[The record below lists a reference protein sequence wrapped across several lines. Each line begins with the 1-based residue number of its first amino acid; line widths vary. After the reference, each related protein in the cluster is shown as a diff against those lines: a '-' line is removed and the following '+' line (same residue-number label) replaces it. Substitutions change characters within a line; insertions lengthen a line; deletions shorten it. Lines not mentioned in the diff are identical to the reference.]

1 MKEQRMKNGGDG
13 YMITSVVGTS
23 KKKCYL
29 NFFRCVFL
37 IFALLIIINGCSSKK
52 EKPAVPPVPVIV
64 SSAVEKTIPVQI
76 NAIGNV
82 EPYQTISVRTQITG
96 QITKINFKEGQDVR
110 KGHLLF
116 EIDCRPY
123 IEALKQSE
131 ANLARD
137 TAQAKNAEADLQRYT
152 ALLGDQYVTRQQHDQ
167 VRTNWVALEA
177 TLKADKAIVENNRV
191 QTQYCYVYSPIDGR
205 TGSLKV
211 NQGNLVKANDVEVVG
226 INQIQPIYVTFSIPE
241 KDLPAVKKYLAKE
254 KLKVEALNTGDKR
267 PETGFLTFIDN
278 AVNKVTGT
286 ITLKGTFANR
296 EKRLWPGQFVNII
309 MTLTTEPNAILVP
322 SQAVS
327 VGQSG
332 QYVFVVKPDL
342 TAEMRPVTTGTTIGG
357 EIVILKGIQAG
368 ERVVTDGQIRLITGA
383 KVMIKESP

>member
-1 MKEQRMKNGGDG
+1 MKNDDDG
-13 YMITSVVGTS
+13 YMMTGWSGLS
-23 KKKCYL
+23 NKKYL
-29 NFFRCVFL
+29 RNFFKFGLL
-37 IFALLIIINGCSSKK
+37 IFTLLIIIYGCSSKK
-52 EKPAVPPVPVIV
+52 EKPAIPPIPVTA
-64 SSAVEKTIPVQI
+64 SPAVQKTIPVQI
-76 NAIGNV
+76 SSIGNV

-96 QITKINFKEGQDVR
+96 LITKINFKEGQDVR

-152 ALLGDQYVTRQQHDQ
+152 ALLGDQYVTRQQYDQ

-177 TLKADKAIVENNRV
+177 TLKADKAVVENNSV

-211 NQGNLVKANDVEVVG
+211 NQGNLIKANDVEVVV
-226 INQIQPIYVTFSIPE
+226 INQIQPIYVNFTIPE
-241 KDLPAVKKYLAKE
+241 KDLPVIKKYLAQE

-296 EKRLWPGQFVNII
+296 EKRLWPGQFVNVV
-309 MTLTTEPNAILVP
+309 MTLATEPNAILVP

-332 QYVFVVKPDL
+332 QYIFVVKPDL
-342 TAEMRPVTTGTTIGG
+342 TAEMRQVTTGATIGG
-357 EIVILKGIQAG
+357 EIVILKGIQEG
-368 ERVVTDGQIRLITGA
+368 EQVVTDGQIRLIPGA
-383 KVMIKESP
+383 KVMIKGVE